1 MAEKRI
7 FIDLLNLATPQ
18 IAGVGYFTRNLLS
31 RWLAQKELPYQIVC
45 YSSSAVRAEEVFG
58 FKTSSKIK
66 LVSVNIKHVVA
77 RLFYQQFVLP
87 FILTKYDAYY
97 NPAVGL
103 PFLARLI
110 SPGTKL
116 IVTIHD
122 MTPFFFSRK
131 YSRGRSIL
139 VKALSKYASKAAH
152 AIITVSQNSK
162 NDIMSVANVPGHK
175 ITVVYNFI
183 PHKYELVNDQ
193 DERYFLCISTIE
205 PGKNI
210 ENTIKGFAKFRQ
222 DPKFHN
228 YKFYWMGRVG
238 WVYTDNVVTEFIQ
251 GVNVQDSFIRLGYLT
266 EEEKASWIR
275 KCTAIVYLS
284 YYEGFGLPVL
294 EGLSYNKPAVV
305 SNVSSLPEV
314 VGKTGVQ
321 CGPDD
326 VLAIGEALKTIISE
340 REKFVAEI
348 PEQIK
353 KFDPGVQIE
362 IFDQT
367 IRRLVR
373 E

>member
-58 FKTSSKIK
+58 FKTSAKIK

-122 MTPFFFSRK
+122 MTPFFFARK

-162 NDIMSVANVPGHK
+162 KDIMSVANVPGDK

-183 PHKYELVNDQ
+183 PHKYELGNLL

-251 GVNVQDSFIRLGYLT
+251 GVNLQDSFIRLGYLT

-314 VGKTGVQ
+314 IGKTGVQ

-340 REKFVAEI
+340 RKKFVAEI

-362 IFDQT
+362 IFDQA